1 MQKAA
6 KISSRAQVIMQ
17 KTFWLLST
25 GRNILVVLVSGVIC
39 WLLESHLGSSPV
51 KLTGHV
57 KQGLPEFQLP
67 PFQTYHKNETY
78 NFVDMVSALG
88 SGCLVIP
95 LLSLLETISIA
106 KVFSKSH
113 TILISHFSLNK
124 TFLCYSK
131 RKFSKNRRFNQTKSY
146 LNTVEIKSF
155 LFYEFCYITS
165 LSRLSLYVCKIFEF

>member
-6 KISSRAQVIMQ
+6 KMSSRVQVIMQ
-17 KTFWLLST
+17 KSLWLLST
-25 GRNILVVLVSGVIC
+25 ARNILVVLVCGVIC

-67 PFQTYHKNETY
+67 PFQTYYKNETY

-106 KVFSKSH
+106 KVFS
-113 TILISHFSLNK
+113 
-124 TFLCYSK
+124 
-131 RKFSKNRRFNQTKSY
+131 
-146 LNTVEIKSF
+146 E
-155 LFYEFCYITS
+155 FYVIC
-165 LSRLSLYVCKIFEF
+165 LLRV

>member
-1 MQKAA
+1 MCDLFQKIKDIPFMKKAA

-106 KVFSKSH
+106 KVFSKSRIILTSY
-113 TILISHFSLNK
+113 TIHFV
-124 TFLCYSK
+124 F
-131 RKFSKNRRFNQTKSY
+131 
-146 LNTVEIKSF
+146 
-155 LFYEFCYITS
+155 
-165 LSRLSLYVCKIFEF
+165 